1 MLNEARLRAA
11 AKTFR
16 ALFFQAVEQDTSLW
30 RELLALLSMEVTST
44 GDSENYNWLGAP
56 PKMTE
61 WIGDRVLQRL
71 RAAGTEIKNKKWAN
85 GIEVQ
90 SETIDDDKLGL
101 VRPRIVSMSEAYW
114 LNRWEQVLYQ
124 LNYGASVV
132 KSYNYDTDSQYFFD
146 TQHSEGDSGEQAN
159 VTTNLLDADSYAA
172 ARAAMQNLK
181 NDRGVKMGISP
192 THLLVCPTLEGMG
205 RELLMCE
212 RNPAGA
218 TNKWYK
224 TAELV
229 VVPGLDAGDFT
240 ADKAWMLLDAR
251 KAIKPVIDQVRK
263 QVVFSALEKPDDQNV
278 FMRST
283 YNYGADYRGNA
294 GPALWQ
300 LVYASLGSG
309 T

>member
-16 ALFFQAVEQDTSLW
+16 ALFFQSIEQDTSLW
-30 RELLALLSMEVTST
+30 RELLALVSMEVTST

-61 WIGDRVLQRL
+61 WVGDRLLQKL
-71 RAAGTEIKNKKWAN
+71 AAYGTEIKNKKWAN
-85 GIEVQ
+85 GLEVL

-101 VRPRIVSMSEAYW
+101 VRPRIVSMAEAYW
-114 LNRWEQVLYQ
+114 LNRWELALACITAGKTTKGYD
-124 LNYGASVV
+124 YDACG
-132 KSYNYDTDSQYFFD
+132 SYFLGTTHQ
-146 TQHSEGDSGEQAN
+146 EGDSGVQAN
-159 VTTNLLDADSYAA
+159 LTTDLLDADSYAS
-172 ARAAMQNLK
+172 ARAVMMNLK
-181 NDRGVKMGISP
+181 NDRGVKMGVIP

-205 RELLMCE
+205 RQILMAE
-212 RNPAGA
+212 KNSAGA
-218 TNKWYK
+218 SNIWYR

-229 VVPGLDAGDFT
+229 VVPGLDAGGMT
-240 ADKAWMLLDAR
+240 ANKAWALLDAR
-251 KAIKPVIDQVRK
+251 KSLKPIIDQVRK

-294 GPALWQ
+294 GPGLWQ
-300 LVYASLGSG
+300 VLYVSDGSG